1 MQQVE
6 LKTLVGHLSPEL
18 RQALEMAAGL
28 CVHRGHQTVE
38 PEHWLLQ
45 LFREPGRDMER
56 IIHSQQL
63 TREVMVDDLEQ
74 LLDRLNT
81 GYQATPA
88 LAQTTVSLIQD
99 TWLLASVNF
108 QQNTM
113 TAYHLIL
120 ALLAKESFT
129 LTETPFTRELGKIS
143 REKLQ
148 SLARQPEVPDKQ
160 GGAPPGSQSALDKYT
175 INMTD
180 AARAVLEESGSL
192 SNRSPTIIGR
202 DREIRQIIDILCR
215 HRQNNP
221 ILVGDA
227 GVGKT
232 AVVEGLAQQV
242 VLGDVP
248 ETMQGVAILSLDL
261 GLLQAGASIKGEFE
275 NRLKDVI
282 NEVKQSDHPIV
293 VFIDEAH
300 TLVGA
305 GGAAGQNDA
314 ANLLKPA
321 LARGEFKTIAATTWS
336 EYKQYFDKDAAL
348 ARRFQPVKILEPD
361 ETSAI
366 RMTRGMARLLEKHHQ
381 VRIHE
386 DAVQAAVQL
395 SIRYLPERQL
405 PDKAISLLD
414 TACSRVSLS
423 RHTTPAE
430 LQHLRQHQQ
439 ALTSELRELQRDR
452 VTGAAVAERIALLEE
467 EIATAKTEGEV
478 LEQRWRQEQEIV
490 AKMLPL
496 SARVDQQLLTNE
508 VPVATEELNQLSTL
522 QQELEACRQ
531 NWPLVFARV
540 DAGSVAEVVSGWTG
554 IPAGD
559 MLRDE
564 IERLMLLEQNLC
576 QRVVGQ
582 DDAISGI
589 SQSVRIG
596 RAGLSDPRK
605 PVGVFLMC
613 GPSGV
618 GKTETA
624 LALADQLYG
633 GEQNLTVL
641 NMTEFK
647 EEHKVS
653 MLLGAPAGYV
663 GYGEG
668 GVLTEAVRRCPYS
681 VLLLDEMEKAH
692 PGVHDIFYQVFDKG
706 RVTDSE
712 GREVN
717 FCQTIIIMTSNAADG
732 VICDLVAQFQRQ
744 GKGIPDR
751 DTILAA
757 INDELLRYFKPAFL
771 GRVTIIPYLPLSE
784 PDLTRICR
792 LALGRI
798 EHNLASR
805 YGASLRVDDAVVQQ
819 LVQWHSNP
827 KIGARAIEQQIN
839 RNLMPQL
846 AAECLAF
853 MAEGKRIASVAV
865 GLDHQRIVYT
875 IG

>member
-1 MQQVE
+1 
-6 LKTLVGHLSPEL
+6 
-18 RQALEMAAGL
+18 
-28 CVHRGHQTVE
+28 
-38 PEHWLLQ
+38 
-45 LFREPGRDMER
+45 
-56 IIHSQQL
+56 
-63 TREVMVDDLEQ
+63 
-74 LLDRLNT
+74 
-81 GYQATPA
+81 
-88 LAQTTVSLIQD
+88 
-99 TWLLASVNF
+99 
-108 QQNTM
+108 
-113 TAYHLIL
+113 
-120 ALLAKESFT
+120 
-129 LTETPFTRELGKIS
+129 
-143 REKLQ
+143 
-148 SLARQPEVPDKQ
+148 
-160 GGAPPGSQSALDKYT
+160 
-175 INMTD
+175 MTD
-180 AARAVLEESGSL
+180 AARAVIEESGSL
-192 SNRSPTIIGR
+192 TNSSPTIIGR

-248 ETMQGVAILSLDL
+248 ENMQGVAILSLDL
-261 GLLQAGASIKGEFE
+261 GLLQAGASIKGQFE
-275 NRLKDVI
+275 NRIKDVI

-300 TLVGA
+300 TLVGT
-305 GGAAGQNDA
+305 GGAASQNDA

-336 EYKQYFDKDAAL
+336 EYKKYFDKDAAL
-348 ARRFQPVKILEPD
+348 TRRFQPVKIVEPD

-381 VRIHE
+381 VRIHDE
-386 DAVQAAVQL
+386 AVEAAVQL

-430 LQHLRQHQQ
+430 LQRLRQHQQ
-439 ALTSELRELQRDR
+439 ALTSELRELQRDW
-452 VTGAAVAERIALLEE
+452 VTGAAVAGRIALLEE

-478 LEQRWRQEQEIV
+478 LEQRWRQEQGIV

-508 VPVATEELNQLSTL
+508 VSVATEELNKLSTL
-522 QQELEACRQ
+522 QQELEACRKDR
-531 NWPLVFARV
+531 PLVFARV
-540 DAGSVAEVVSGWTG
+540 DADSVAEVVSSWTG
-554 IPAGD
+554 IPTGD

-564 IERLMLLEQNLC
+564 VERLMLLEQSLC

-589 SQSVRIG
+589 SKSVRIG

-706 RVTDSE
+706 QVTDSE

-732 VICDLVAQFQRQ
+732 VICDLVDQFRRQ

-751 DTILAA
+751 DTILAV

-771 GRVTIIPYLPLSE
+771 GRVTIIPYLPLNE
-784 PDLTRICR
+784 RDLTRICR

-819 LVQWHSNP
+819 LVQWNTNP
-827 KIGARAIEQQIN
+827 QIGARAIEQQIN

-853 MAEGKRIASVAV
+853 MAEGKHIASVAV
-865 GLDHQRIVYT
+865 GLDNQRIVYT
-875 IG
+875 ING